1 MGRNLKMFEVY
12 SKSDQVPVRA
22 LGSMSVG
29 FFKEPPAAVRMG
41 EREQTRGRWFEGL
54 LFLTT

>member
-1 MGRNLKMFEVY
+1 MFEVY